1 MIRLSTSFTLLSL
14 AAAALFALPVS
25 AQTSV
30 TEAWIR
36 GTVPQQKATGAFMQL
51 ESAKGGKLLSASSPA
66 AGVVELHSMA
76 MEGST
81 MRMRAVPSVDLPAR
95 TRVELRPGGLHVML
109 MDLKAPLK
117 TGDAVPLSLV
127 IEGKDG
133 KRETVVVKAT
143 VRALGADAAAP
154 KH

>member
-1 MIRLSTSFTLLSL
+1 MTRLTSYFSLLSL
-14 AAAALFALPVS
+14 AAAALFAVPVS

-30 TEAWIR
+30 TEAWVR

-51 ESAKGGKLLSASSPA
+51 ESAKGGKLVSASSPA
-66 AGVVELHSMA
+66 AGVIELHSMS

-81 MRMRAVPSVDLPAR
+81 MRMRAVPSVELPAGK
-95 TRVELRPGGLHVML
+95 RVELSPGGLHVML

-117 TGDAVPLSLV
+117 TGDVVPLSLV
-127 IEGKDG
+127 IEGQDG
-133 KRETVVVKAT
+133 KRETVVVKAI
-143 VRALGADAAAP
+143 VRALGADAAVP